1 MKKFFLSGLILSSFF
16 ANAQITRIDHF
27 FVSSPKAEKLFKL
40 FKEELKLPVS
50 WEYKNWGSF
59 ASGGISLG
67 NVAFEFVSFDSLL
80 RTKFDAIALE
90 PRQSVEEFVLV
101 LDANQIA
108 HDTIEPNTYKKKD
121 GSIGGWSN
129 LNLPDLL
136 PKEVGFFICDYKQR
150 EEVKAANRKDSIELI
165 ERKGGSLGIFSLK
178 EIVITSNDLINS
190 RLKLSKLPGIA
201 NNNTELF
208 SFSSGTSIRLKNSP
222 TSGIEKIVIL
232 VNSLVKTKEYLRSNG
247 LLETVSTEDVFM
259 KASAIEGLR
268 IQFVDK

>member
-1 MKKFFLSGLILSSFF
+1 MKNFFLFGLILSSSF

-50 WEYKNWGSF
+50 WEYQNWGSF

-90 PRQSVEEFVLV
+90 PRQSVEELILV
-101 LDANQIA
+101 LDANHIS

-129 LNLPDLL
+129 LNLPNLL

-150 EEVKAANRKDSIELI
+150 EEVKVANRKDSTELI
-165 ERKGGSLGIFSLK
+165 ERKGGPLGIVSLK
-178 EIVITSNDLINS
+178 EIVITSNDFIDS
-190 RLKLSKLPGIA
+190 KLKLSKLPGILS
-201 NNNTELF
+201 NNTELF
-208 SFSSGTSIRLKNSP
+208 NFSTGTSIRLKSSP

-232 VNSLVKTKEYLRSNG
+232 VNSLVKTKEYLKLNE
-247 LLETVSTEDVFM
+247 LLETAPTEEVFM
-259 KASAIEGLR
+259 KSSAIEGLA